1 MFGPAD
7 IFASGLGR
15 VTVAKG
21 VTALGPAS
29 CCLSSLW
36 WPAAWGQVV
45 PPHDA
50 LFVSK
55 AALLQG
61 AAYVTDLGAHTCFLS
76 QKRLFSSI
84 SLIELTLETS
94 YDSPQVAL
102 SKKPFLG
109 LD

>member
-15 VTVAKG
+15 VIVAKG
-21 VTALGPAS
+21 VAALGPAS

-61 AAYVTDLGAHTCFLS
+61 AAYVTDLGSTHMLPLTEKTFLLL
-76 QKRLFSSI
+76 LFI
-84 SLIELTLETS
+84 
-94 YDSPQVAL
+94 D
-102 SKKPFLG
+102 
-109 LD
+109 